1 MWKNFFESIAYL
13 FEEILFIPF
22 NFLRD
27 MQLDS
32 WWLANIVSWIFLFSG
47 IVASIYWIR
56 QLKIFDD
63 RGEENKDIT
72 SHSFL

>member
-1 MWKNFFESIAYL
+1 MWKIFFESIAYL

-22 NFLRD
+22 NFLRE

-32 WWLANIVSWIFLFSG
+32 WWVANIVSWVFIFSF
-47 IVASIYWIR
+47 IIASIYWIR